1 MDLTQSPPHPNT
13 EPMEQGEWIQPP
25 QPQPQPP
32 NDQPNEELLLLIERR
47 KDAVRRS
54 WRVVRLGLLK
64 DQAANIF
71 YTRLFETYPTVRPLF
86 KNDMNVQFKK
96 LFRAVCL
103 VVDGMDN
110 LETLVPI
117 LHALGKAHAGFGT
130 VRAHYDAVTECFLW
144 MLNSILAPQMPKNSM
159 VEVTEAWEWALT
171 LIGGIMADGGD
182 EAIKENHERGLLL
195 AEPTG
200 IIDEKVE

>member
-1 MDLTQSPPHPNT
+1 MDQTQSPIRPNT

-25 QPQPQPP
+25 QPQP
-32 NDQPNEELLLLIERR
+32 NDDQPNGERLLLIERR

-64 DQAANIF
+64 DQAANFF
-71 YTRLFETYPTVRPLF
+71 YTHLFETYPTVRPLF
-86 KNDMNVQFKK
+86 KNDMNLQFKK

-117 LHALGKAHAGFGT
+117 LHALGKAHAVFGT

-144 MLNSILAPQMPKNSM
+144 MLNSILAPQMPDSM

-182 EAIKENHERGLLL
+182 EAIKENQERGLQL
-195 AEPTG
+195 AEPNG
-200 IIDEKVE
+200 I